1 MRKPVSHAIQ
11 NPAYRLTGDT
21 FGRPA
26 ASRRAPTKLQMDC
39 AKSKFFGRMVY
50 PRLSGDI
57 FIPNFP
63 YVIADCGKSFYL
75 R

>member
-39 AKSKFFGRMVY
+39 AKSKFLEEWSILGY
-50 PRLSGDI
+50 PAI
-57 FIPNFP
+57 F
-63 YVIADCGKSFYL
+63 SFQIFL
-75 R
+75 M